1 MFAYCDVDGSGT
13 VTLSELEDGWEFMLK
28 TMVEQTMKS
37 SGLSTIDIVMAI
49 FSAIFLLGCL
59 FSFIFLALKGWYSS
73 SQFSSVVQTSLVSI
87 SGKVATSLRRRTK
100 AEEGDVDGVLKEVN
114 LVRSTFG
121 VLSQISGLWARPDFG
136 RSGGILNFLR

>member
-1 MFAYCDVDGSGT
+1 
-13 VTLSELEDGWEFMLK
+13 
-28 TMVEQTMKS
+28 MVEQTMKS

-100 AEEGDVDGVLKEVN
+100 AEEGDVEGVLKEVN

-121 VLSQISGLWARPDFG
+121 VLSQI
-136 RSGGILNFLR
+136 FLSYGPGQISADLAES

>member
-1 MFAYCDVDGSGT
+1 M
-13 VTLSELEDGWEFMLK
+13 TLSELEDGWEFMLK

-100 AEEGDVDGVLKEVN
+100 AEEGDVEGVLKEVN

-121 VLSQISGLWARPDFG
+121 VLSQISELWARPDFG

>member
-100 AEEGDVDGVLKEVN
+100 AEEGDVEGVLKEVN

-121 VLSQISGLWARPDFG
+121 VLSQI
-136 RSGGILNFLR
+136 FLSYGPGQISADLAES